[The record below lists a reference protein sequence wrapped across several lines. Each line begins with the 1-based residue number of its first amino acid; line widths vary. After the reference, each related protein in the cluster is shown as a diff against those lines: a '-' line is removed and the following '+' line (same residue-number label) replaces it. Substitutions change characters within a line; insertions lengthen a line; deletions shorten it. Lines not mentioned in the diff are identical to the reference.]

1 MVSRRTR
8 DFLLTI
14 SGLVLVLFA
23 LHVLGV
29 GSPEPQAAEATQPE
43 PFPERV
49 VAKAAALPQFADGPF
64 TRVRQRVDSLDA
76 MWAGVFTAAGDRYQR
91 PRLVVGAGEDGCGA
105 APSGGWAGLY
115 CPRTRTLVIDLD
127 GHSRRHHALGQG
139 LSDLVLGYIVAHELG
154 HHVQTLRGAP
164 ENRTLGGAR
173 RRELHAECLA
183 GVWGRAAG
191 IPLPPT
197 WAYGESPIH
206 GSVEEQIH
214 WLNEGYR
221 HGRPADCDAVWEDPA
236 L

>member
-1 MVSRRTR
+1 MSRRTR

-14 SGLVLVLFA
+14 FGTVLVIAVFYA
-23 LHVLGV
+23 LDLG
-29 GSPEPQAAEATQPE
+29 PAAPQAAPPMRAE
-43 PFPERV
+43 PFPERI
-49 VAKAAALPQFADGPF
+49 VAQATPLPQYADGPF
-64 TRVRQRVDSLDA
+64 TRVRQRVDSLDS
-76 MWAGVFTAAGDRYQR
+76 MWSGVFEASGDRYEP
-91 PRLVVGAGEDGCGA
+91 PRLVVGADDDGCGS

-115 CPRTRTLVIDLD
+115 CPRSRTLVIDLD
-127 GHSRRHHALGQG
+127 GHTQRHHALGQG

-164 ENRTLGGAR
+164 ENTTITDAR

-191 IPLPPT
+191 IALPPT
-197 WAYGESPIH
+197 WAYAESPIH

-221 HGRPADCDAVWEDPA
+221 HGRPADCDAIWTEPA
-236 L
+236 V